1 MGGDEARYQCDQCCT
16 SETPELYFDR
26 RWAME
31 LIGRVRQCLWAQYE
45 ARAKSAL
52 HDSLAPLLSSV
63 LPETERFADIAPRL
77 DQFSKNNVIFELN
90 FLE

>member
-1 MGGDEARYQCDQCCT
+1 
-16 SETPELYFDR
+16 
-26 RWAME
+26 ME
-31 LIGRVRQCLWAQYE
+31 LIGRVRQCLRAQYE
-45 ARAKSAL
+45 ARGKSDL
-52 HDSLAPLLSSV
+52 HAPLAPLLSSV